1 MTVTKEGAE
10 PEFVVNAT
18 PEPAMVTAIGV
29 EETTKPD
36 GVGGRAGGKGNEPP
50 IPPGHSRFYCNKC
63 RAVSSW
69 FMFLWMC
76 CDSSELVQ
84 EGRVPISRRCRKRFT
99 DASCI
104 IVEQSTACGCSF
116 KSHLFNFPPS
126 ICQSYDLPDGAT
138 SWRCA
143 GCHTFNST
151 QPGECEWCS
160 IL

>member
-10 PEFVVNAT
+10 PEIVVNAT
-18 PEPAMVTAIGV
+18 PEPAMVTAVGV

-63 RAVSSW
+63 RA
-69 FMFLWMC
+69 
-76 CDSSELVQ
+76 
-84 EGRVPISRRCRKRFT
+84 
-99 DASCI
+99 
-104 IVEQSTACGCSF
+104 
-116 KSHLFNFPPS
+116 
-126 ICQSYDLPDGAT
+126 SYDLPDGAT